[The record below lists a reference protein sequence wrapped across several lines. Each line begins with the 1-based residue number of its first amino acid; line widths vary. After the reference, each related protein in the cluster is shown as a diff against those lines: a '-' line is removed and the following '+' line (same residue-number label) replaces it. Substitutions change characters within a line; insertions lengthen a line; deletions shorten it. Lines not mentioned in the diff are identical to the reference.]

1 MMNNEFGLSGYELEL
16 AKRGGVVKVIN
27 LYSPVHEVFYA
38 KLVEPLGGWGYFAK
52 CHGNR
57 ISTKDVLLFEAA
69 YCTNDRETLEGYNV
83 LGMATPKECEEAG
96 VEYIEPLVDP
106 APLKKRIDEFEDAIR
121 NLHKALG
128 SYPTQKA
135 LESLFKLVGLENNIG
150 EKNE

>member
-1 MMNNEFGLSGYELEL
+1 MMNNEFGLSGYELDL

-96 VEYIEPLVDP
+96 VEYIEPPFEVDIGNNACFRSP
-106 APLKKRIDEFEDAIR
+106 DSRECIR
-121 NLHKALG
+121 NRLNLILA
-128 SYPTQKA
+128 QF
-135 LESLFKLVGLENNIG
+135 E
-150 EKNE
+150 EKS